1 MLKVHAFF
9 RMSFQ
14 AFFTSAW
21 GITTNFI
28 KYLHMCIIR
37 WLHSSLIVIKLGL
50 YGLPGLQ
57 GSHSLSCTY
66 LWSNGFSWF
75 TWFAGFT
82 FFNVDLKNYQFSDLT
97 GLHSLH
103 GLHGLL
109 HYSKYLFCYFCYL
122 FCDLSEFTWFTG
134 FAGFTLF
141 IGDLKYY
148 YN

>member
-1 MLKVHAFF
+1 MLKVQAFF

-28 KYLHMCIIR
+28 EYLHMCIIR
-37 WLHSSLIVIKLGL
+37 WLNSSLIGIKLGL

-66 LWSNGFSWF
+66 LWSKGF